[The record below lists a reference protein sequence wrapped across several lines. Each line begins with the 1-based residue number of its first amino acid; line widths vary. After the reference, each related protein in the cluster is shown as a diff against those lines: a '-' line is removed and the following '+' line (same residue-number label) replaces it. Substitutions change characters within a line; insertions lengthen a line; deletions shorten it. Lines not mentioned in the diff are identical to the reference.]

1 MKAKIGIKEADLA
14 KVSAILN
21 NLLADESIVYQKTR
35 NAHWNVEGP
44 DFHAAHLFLE
54 SQYDQL
60 AEIIDEVAE
69 RIRQI
74 GHYAVGSYAKYLEL
88 THLTETKYEHTD
100 SKGFFKELL
109 SDHESIIMSIRGN
122 LDAVEKAGDQAT
134 EDFLVGLLTQ
144 HEKLAWMLRAHVA

>member
-14 KVSAILN
+14 KVAAILN

-54 SQYDQL
+54 EQYNEL

-69 RIRQI
+69 RIRKI
-74 GHYAVGSYAKYLEL
+74 GHYAVGSYSKYLEM
-88 THLTETKYEHTD
+88 THLQETQYEHTD
-100 SKGFFKELL
+100 SKGFYKELL
-109 SDHESIIMSIRGN
+109 SDHESVIMNIRGN
-122 LDAVEKAGDQAT
+122 LDAVDKAGDQAS
-134 EDFLVGLLTQ
+134 EDFLVGLLAQ
-144 HEKLAWMLRAHVA
+144 HEKMAWMLRAHTA